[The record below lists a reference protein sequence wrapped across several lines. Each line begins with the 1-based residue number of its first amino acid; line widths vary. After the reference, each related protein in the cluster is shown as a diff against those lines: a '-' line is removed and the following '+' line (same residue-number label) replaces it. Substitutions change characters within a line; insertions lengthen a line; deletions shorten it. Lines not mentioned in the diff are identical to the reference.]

1 MTPNRALSQF
11 FTPLWA
17 AQALVEQFFGQLT
30 DRDLLLDPTCG
41 TGAFLHAANAC
52 GIPAFGVEIDPS
64 AAAEA
69 RARTGRPVLVG
80 DFCTI
85 PLGDRQPTAIVGNPP
100 FRMALI
106 RHILDRAHRI
116 LPKDG
121 VAGLVLP
128 AYCFQTVRTV
138 TRFNSQWSIAT
149 DIIPRELFH
158 RLRYQLVFARFRKD
172 DQRTLVGLALYR
184 EYQSLK
190 ELRPE
195 SQQTLQESKSRW
207 GAWHALV
214 EEALTQLG
222 GRGSLAEIY
231 ATVAPNRLP
240 SNNYWH
246 DKIRQVLQ
254 IHYQPISRGV
264 WALPAAA

>member
-52 GIPAFGVEIDPS
+52 GIP
-64 AAAEA
+64 
-69 RARTGRPVLVG
+69 
-80 DFCTI
+80 
-85 PLGDRQPTAIVGNPP
+85 
-100 FRMALI
+100 
-106 RHILDRAHRI
+106 
-116 LPKDG
+116 
-121 VAGLVLP
+121 
-128 AYCFQTVRTV
+128 FQTVRTV